1 LPDPWDDNDYVD
13 PDMAKAMTH
22 PLRNQ
27 ILAELN
33 KEPMSP
39 SQFSKRHELKL
50 PTVSYHF
57 RVLDKADCVEVVC
70 ERPVRGSVEH
80 IYRATKKALF
90 DGKAWENLPESV
102 RSKVSGRIVSDF
114 LGVAAEA
121 MLEETF
127 DSREN
132 RHAAWQRVHVDE
144 QGWKEASDIIL
155 RAVHEVMEI
164 TTEAKTRLFRSGEKG
179 LMATWALLLFESP
192 FPKPDEEAEADPA

>member
-1 LPDPWDDNDYVD
+1 VPDPWDDNEYVD

-39 SQFSKRHELKL
+39 TQFSRRHELPL

-57 RVLDKADCVEVVC
+57 RVLDKADCLELVC
-70 ERPVRGSVEH
+70 ERSVGGSIEH
-80 IYRATKKALF
+80 FYRATKKALF
-90 DGKAWENLPESV
+90 DGQAWEDLPERV
-102 RSKVSGRIVSDF
+102 RTKISGRTFSDF
-114 LGVAAEA
+114 LGAVSEA

-132 RHAAWQRVHVDE
+132 RHAAWQRIHIDE
-144 QGWKEASDIIL
+144 QGWQEASDILL
-155 RAVHEVMEI
+155 RAAREVMQS
-164 TTEAKTRLFRSGEKG
+164 TNEAKGRLIRSGGKG

-192 FPKPDEEAEADPA
+192 FPDPDQEPDTGAR

>member
-1 LPDPWDDNDYVD
+1 
-13 PDMAKAMTH
+13 MAKAMTH

-33 KEPMSP
+33 KEAMSP
-39 SQFSKRHELKL
+39 SQFSRRHEMSL

-57 RVLDKADCVEVVC
+57 RVLEKANCVELVC

-80 IYRATKKALF
+80 FYRATKKALF
-90 DGKAWENLPESV
+90 DGKAWEDLPESV
-102 RSKVSGRIVSDF
+102 RTKVSGRIISDF

-127 DSREN
+127 DSRKN

-144 QGWKEASDIIL
+144 QGWQDASDIIL
-155 RAVHEVMEI
+155 RATREVMK
-164 TTEAKTRLFRSGEKG
+164 TTNDAKGRLIRSGEKG

-192 FPKPDEEAEADPA
+192 FPEPHEESSAAA